1 MYAKLILVGR
11 LGRGAELR
19 SVGNGQVIRFSI
31 AHSIRTSTGDE
42 RTLWVDC
49 SYWRGAGESVEV
61 QKYLKK
67 GAVVLVEGTPAVRQF
82 TRQDNTPGAALECRV
97 TSLRILVYVPAEEA
111 LGAATEDSSRAFPA
125 EEIQPPVL
133 PPEGDL
139 PF

>member
-11 LGRGAELR
+11 LGRDAELR
-19 SVGNGQVIRFSI
+19 TVGNAQVIRFSI
-31 AHSIRTSTGDE
+31 PHSIRTSAGEE

-49 SYWRGAGESVEV
+49 SYWRNAGESVEV

-67 GAVVLVEGTPAVRQF
+67 GALVLVEGLPSLRLF

-97 TSLRILVYVPAEEA
+97 NTLRILVYATAEAEPSLASAEPSSLPSEEPIEPPA
-111 LGAATEDSSRAFPA
+111 
-125 EEIQPPVL
+125 L
-133 PPEGDL
+133 PEPGDL